1 MISPIPTL
9 PTRFFATSTS
19 LSPLTST
26 SLVISRILMLAVV
39 DFNLLVPLPMM
50 VMVAPMMMMMI
61 AETLVRL
68 TTTLLPPVLPSQV
81 VTSSMLSLAATSMPS
96 SMRLRHSLSA
106 LTILLLLTSSIT
118 ITGLL
123 AQRLVW
129 DCTAPQMPLLSAP
142 ILRLVL
148 TGKELLIM
156 LRQPFLM
163 DRTPTSQP
171 LSGTTQ
177 LVCPRTVTFLWD
189 LTRTQMVNLG
199 NVLTAMSAMEPPL

>member
-1 MISPIPTL
+1 
-9 PTRFFATSTS
+9 
-19 LSPLTST
+19 
-26 SLVISRILMLAVV
+26 MLAVV
-39 DFNLLVPLPMM
+39 DFNLLVLLPMM
-50 VMVAPMMMMMI
+50 VMMVPMVMMVMI
-61 AETLVRL
+61 VETLAQL
-68 TTTLLPPVLPSQV
+68 TTTLLPPVSPSQV
-81 VTSSMLSLAATSMPS
+81 VTYSMLSLAATSMLS

-156 LRQPFLM
+156 LRPPFLM

-177 LVCPRTVTFLWD
+177 SVWPRTVTLLWD
-189 LTRTQMVNLG
+189 HTRTQTVTLG
-199 NVLTAMSAMEPPL
+199 NVLTAMSAMAPPL